1 MEKLGL
7 ILNFAGTVVIWIDA
21 FVLSSYIAPNQ
32 IILRGDA
39 GCKILISKF
48 FLHVGLLLVL
58 IGFLLQLL
66 DYDDNQIVSDQ
77 PHSQTREAGNQ
88 VALGNTV
95 HQVAP
100 SSQPSVVAEPNANLQ
115 NERVEQVVQLR
126 DKPSSLGLETN
137 KTQ

>member
-1 MEKLGL
+1 VLFDVRQKNKTMEKLGL

-58 IGFLLQLL
+58 TGFLLQLL
-66 DYDDNQIVSDQ
+66 AYDDNQVVPNQ
-77 PHSQTREAGNQ
+77 PNSQTRESGNQ
-88 VALGNTV
+88 VAPNNPV
-95 HQVAP
+95 DMVAP
-100 SSQPSVVAEPNANLQ
+100 KSQPHVVPAPTAN
-115 NERVEQVVQLR
+115 
-126 DKPSSLGLETN
+126 P
-137 KTQ
+137 